1 SDENGRSPFWDAL
14 GHHFFDMD
22 FATADYLSGIGQKV
36 FIAELMPRFP
46 VYMDLLP
53 SAAQQ
58 VIAQVHPQ
66 TLPAAHVLETEGLRY
81 QGYVDIFDAGPT
93 LEAEIKDLRAVQDSR
108 VCKVRLV
115 PEVQEGTI
123 RYLVANDC
131 YQHYRAI
138 LVSNQADHASLPLT
152 AAQAEA
158 LGVEAGQ
165 CVRLLP
171 LDIMEKQ

>member
-1 SDENGRSPFWDAL
+1 MKMGVRHSGMRWAIISL
-14 GHHFFDMD
+14 MD

-58 VIAQVHPQ
+58 VITQVHPR
-66 TLPAAHVLETEGLRY
+66 TLLPAAHVLKRKELRY
-81 QGYVDIFDAGPT
+81 QGYVDIFDLGPT
-93 LEAEIKDLRAVQDSR
+93 EAEIKDLRAVQDSH

-138 LVSNQADHASLPLT
+138 LVSNQADHANLPLT
-152 AAQAEA
+152 AAQELRPWAYKRGSA
-158 LGVEAGQ
+158 FACCL
-165 CVRLLP
+165 
-171 LDIMEKQ
+171 